1 MKPYN
6 DYKHIL
12 MLNLNGH
19 SIIIAKSNNMNDL
32 EKIADDTKV
41 WLEQLN
47 ENHDGTVEIKTAQD
61 DSLYRFYND

>member
-19 SIIIAKSNNMNDL
+19 SIIIAKSNDINDL
-32 EKIADDTKV
+32 KKIADDTKV

-47 ENHDGTVEIKTAQD
+47 EKHDGSVEIKTAQD

>member
-1 MKPYN
+1 MKLYN

-19 SIIIAKSNNMNDL
+19 SIIIAKSNDINDL
-32 EKIADDTKV
+32 KKIENDTKV
-41 WLEQLN
+41 WVEQLN
-47 ENHDGTVEIKTAQD
+47 EKHDATVEIKTAQD

>member
-12 MLNLNGH
+12 RLSLNGYTT
-19 SIIIAKSNNMNDL
+19 IIAKSNDINEL
-32 EKIADDTKV
+32 KKIADDTKV
-41 WLEQLN
+41 WLEKLN
-47 ENHDGTVEIKTAQD
+47 EKRDASLEIKTAQD

>member
-12 MLNLNGH
+12 KLNLNGYTT
-19 SIIIAKSNNMNDL
+19 IIAKSNDINEL
-32 EKIADDTKV
+32 KKIADDTKA
-41 WLEQLN
+41 WLEKLN
-47 ENHDGTVEIKTAQD
+47 EKRDGSVEIKTAQD

>member
-12 MLNLNGH
+12 RLNLNGY
-19 SIIIAKSNNMNDL
+19 STIIAKSNDINEL
-32 EKIADDTKV
+32 KKIADATKV
-41 WLEQLN
+41 WLEKLN
-47 ENHDGTVEIKTAQD
+47 EKRDGSVEIKTAQD

>member
-1 MKPYN
+1 MKPYT

-19 SIIIAKSNNMNDL
+19 SIIIAKSNDINDL
-32 EKIADDTKV
+32 KKIADDTKV